1 LKSEIPAKD
10 KAEGKFHEVKGM
22 IKEKAGK
29 LTNNPGL
36 EAEGKVENTAG
47 KIQRKSGRWRKP
59 SKNSNGGQ

>member
-1 LKSEIPAKD
+1 
-10 KAEGKFHEVKGM
+10 M